1 MGTGTPRIRGSDV
14 VHHRHI
20 AHHYEQRPVHI
31 GMEVMIALALA
42 MAASYATAAAAAA
55 KATAAAQKPNSRGR
69 ITTATGQF
77 RIRPSGLCHGARA
90 VHGPVRPWT
99 TRQTTQE
106 CEGARFSSSFALLL
120 V

>member
-1 MGTGTPRIRGSDV
+1 MVISMHNSHPSDV

-31 GMEVMIALALA
+31 GMEVMIAIAPA

-69 ITTATGQF
+69 ITTAAGQF
-77 RIRPSGLCHGARA
+77 RIRTSGLCYGEHVAR
-90 VHGPVRPWT
+90 GPARPWT

-106 CEGARFSSSFALLL
+106 CEGALFSSNFGL
-120 V
+120 VF